1 MNGLNLLRLKMIIL
15 YHLISQYKS
24 IQNPWEVHRKSQT
37 LQIAISI
44 DSNRVFQELEFYQ
57 LDHIK
62 RIIEE
67 VIFVWSKN
75 NKEGYQQGMLYIL
88 SIIVFIVY
96 QSNNT
101 DFYSDSF
108 MIFDRLMN
116 IELKRYFQTS
126 ITYLKRK
133 CDKIINNYLKLI
145 DVDYFLV
152 LERYEINSE
161 IFLL

>member
-1 MNGLNLLRLKMIIL
+1 
-15 YHLISQYKS
+15 
-24 IQNPWEVHRKSQT
+24 
-37 LQIAISI
+37 
-44 DSNRVFQELEFYQ
+44 
-57 LDHIK
+57 
-62 RIIEE
+62 
-67 VIFVWSKN
+67 
-75 NKEGYQQGMLYIL
+75 MLYIL